1 MISGGMF
8 GFRYAA
14 AGSPGARF
22 STKNTSVAIP
32 SRSGIAPSTRRRM
45 KVPIRVLAAQ
55 RPVANCLE
63 LSTRV
68 HLDTAQLVAHSGQLV
83 QPEHERHGLLPLED
97 ARELEIGRAHV

>member
-1 MISGGMF
+1 A
-8 GFRYAA
+8 R
-14 AGSPGARF
+14 GARL

-32 SRSGIAPSTRRRM
+32 SRSGIATSTRRRM

-55 RPVANCLE
+55 RPVANRLE

-97 ARELEIGRAHV
+97 ARELGPRLVCDLRVTGRS